1 MKKSDFKVQDC
12 DTITRNQASEESF
25 KALSGQRRSLIHIA
39 THGFY
44 YDTVKAKNM
53 SEHLRLMLMG
63 DDRPS
68 HTEDR
73 SLLRCGLCFA
83 GANQFVR
90 DMKNPAEDQD
100 DGILNALEIAQTD
113 LRGLD
118 LVVLSACQTALGD
131 VVNGEGVFGLQ
142 RGFKKA
148 GAQSILMSLWKV
160 DDDITAL
167 LMTEFYRAW
176 TSSSGKSKVTKAAA
190 LKEAQDIV
198 KQKHPNPHD
207 WAGFI
212 LIDALD

>member
-1 MKKSDFKVQDC
+1 M
-12 DTITRNQASEESF
+12 
-25 KALSGQRRSLIHIA
+25 
-39 THGFY
+39 
-44 YDTVKAKNM
+44 
-53 SEHLRLMLMG
+53 
-63 DDRPS
+63 
-68 HTEDR
+68 
-73 SLLRCGLCFA
+73 
-83 GANQFVR
+83 
-90 DMKNPAEDQD
+90 
-100 DGILNALEIAQTD
+100 
-113 LRGLD
+113 
-118 LVVLSACQTALGD
+118 LSACQTALGD